1 MKTFSLK
8 NTEVV
13 RDWVVFDAS
22 DKILG
27 RFATKIADK
36 LRGKDKPTF
45 TPHVDG
51 GDFVIV
57 INADKLKVTG
67 NKAEQKKYFKH
78 SLYPG
83 GLKEKSYKEV
93 LESTPER
100 IIENSVKWMLPKNKL
115 GKSIIKKLKVY
126 SGSEHPHESQN
137 PSVWNPKIWAV
148 KDFMRQA
155 EGKHLQPEYIYLKE
169 KAQ

>member
-13 RDWVVFDAS
+13 RDWVVFDAA
-22 DKILG
+22 DKVLG

-51 GDFVIV
+51 GDFVVV
-57 INADKLKVTG
+57 INADKVKVTG
-67 NKAEQKKYFKH
+67 NKADQKKYYKH

-93 LESTPER
+93 LESAPER
-100 IIENSVKWMLPKNKL
+100 IIENAVKGMLPKNKL
-115 GKSIIKKLKVY
+115 GKSIIKKLKIY
-126 SGSEHPHESQN
+126 SGSDHPHESQN
-137 PSVWNPKIWAV
+137 PSEWNPKI
-148 KDFMRQA
+148 
-155 EGKHLQPEYIYLKE
+155 
-169 KAQ
+169 

>member
-13 RDWVVFDAS
+13 RDWVVFDAA
-22 DKILG
+22 DKVLG

-51 GDFVIV
+51 GDFVVV
-57 INADKLKVTG
+57 INADKVKVTG
-67 NKAEQKKYFKH
+67 NKADQKKYYKH

-83 GLKEKSYKEV
+83 GLKEKSFKEV
-93 LESTPER
+93 LESSPER
-100 IIENSVKWMLPKNKL
+100 IIENAVKGMLPKNKL

-137 PSVWNPKIWAV
+137 PSKWNPKI
-148 KDFMRQA
+148 
-155 EGKHLQPEYIYLKE
+155 
-169 KAQ
+169 

>member
-8 NTEVV
+8 NTEVT

-22 DKILG
+22 DRVLG

-51 GDFVIV
+51 GDFVVV
-57 INADKLKVTG
+57 INAEKVKVTG
-67 NKAEQKKYFKH
+67 KKSDQKKYYKH

-83 GLKEKSYKEV
+83 GLKEKSFQEV
-93 LESTPER
+93 LNNNPER
-100 IIENSVKWMLPKNKL
+100 IIENAVRGMLPKNKL
-115 GKSIIKKLKVY
+115 GKSMFKKLKVY
-126 SGSEHPHESQN
+126 RGSEHPHESQN
-137 PSVWNPKIWAV
+137 PTVWNPKI
-148 KDFMRQA
+148 
-155 EGKHLQPEYIYLKE
+155 
-169 KAQ
+169 

>member
-100 IIENSVKWMLPKNKL
+100 IIENAVKGMLPKNKL

-137 PSVWNPKIWAV
+137 PSVWNPKI
-148 KDFMRQA
+148 
-155 EGKHLQPEYIYLKE
+155 
-169 KAQ
+169 

>member
-8 NTEVV
+8 NTEVS

-51 GDFVIV
+51 GDFVVV
-57 INADKLKVTG
+57 INADKVKVTG
-67 NKAEQKKYFKH
+67 NKAEQKKYYKH

-100 IIENSVKWMLPKNKL
+100 IIENAVKGMLPKNKL
-115 GKSIIKKLKVY
+115 GKSIFKKLKVY

-137 PSVWNPKIWAV
+137 PSVWNPKI
-148 KDFMRQA
+148 
-155 EGKHLQPEYIYLKE
+155 
-169 KAQ
+169 

>member
-8 NTEVV
+8 NSEVS

-22 DKILG
+22 GKILG

-51 GDFVIV
+51 GDFVVV
-57 INADKLKVTG
+57 INADKVKVTG
-67 NKAEQKKYFKH
+67 NKAEQKKYYKH

-83 GLKEKSYKEV
+83 GLKEKSYKKV

-100 IIENSVKWMLPKNKL
+100 IIENAVKGMLPKNKL

-137 PSVWNPKIWAV
+137 PSVWNPKI
-148 KDFMRQA
+148 
-155 EGKHLQPEYIYLKE
+155 
-169 KAQ
+169 

>member
-8 NTEVV
+8 NTEVS
-13 RDWVVFDAS
+13 RDWVLFDAS
-22 DKILG
+22 GKILG

-51 GDFVIV
+51 GDFVVV
-57 INADKLKVTG
+57 INADKVKVTG
-67 NKAEQKKYFKH
+67 NKAEQKKYYKH

-100 IIENSVKWMLPKNKL
+100 IIKNAVKGMLPKNKL

-137 PSVWNPKIWAV
+137 PSVWNPKI
-148 KDFMRQA
+148 
-155 EGKHLQPEYIYLKE
+155 
-169 KAQ
+169 

>member
-8 NTEVV
+8 NSEVS

-22 DKILG
+22 GKILG

-51 GDFVIV
+51 GDFVVV
-57 INADKLKVTG
+57 INADKVKVTG
-67 NKAEQKKYFKH
+67 NKAEQKKYYKH

-83 GLKEKSYKEV
+83 GMKEKSYKEV

-100 IIENSVKWMLPKNKL
+100 IIENAVKGMLPKNKL

-137 PSVWNPKIWAV
+137 PSVWNPKI
-148 KDFMRQA
+148 
-155 EGKHLQPEYIYLKE
+155 
-169 KAQ
+169 

>member
-13 RDWVVFDAS
+13 RDWVIFDAS
-22 DKILG
+22 DKVLG

-51 GDFVIV
+51 GDFVVV
-57 INADKLKVTG
+57 INAEKLKVTG
-67 NKAEQKKYFKH
+67 NKAGQKKYYKH

-83 GLKEKSYKEV
+83 GLKEKPYKEV
-93 LESTPER
+93 LENNPER
-100 IIENSVKWMLPKNKL
+100 IIENAVKGM
-115 GKSIIKKLKVY
+115 I
-126 SGSEHPHESQN
+126 
-137 PSVWNPKIWAV
+137 PKISLEN
-148 KDFMRQA
+148 Q
-155 EGKHLQPEYIYLKE
+155 
-169 KAQ
+169 

>member
-8 NTEVV
+8 NSEVS

-51 GDFVIV
+51 GDFVVV
-57 INADKLKVTG
+57 INADKVKVTG
-67 NKAEQKKYFKH
+67 NKAEQKKYYKH

-100 IIENSVKWMLPKNKL
+100 IIENAVKGMLPKNKL

-126 SGSEHPHESQN
+126 RGSEHPHESQN
-137 PSVWNPKIWAV
+137 PSVWNPKI
-148 KDFMRQA
+148 
-155 EGKHLQPEYIYLKE
+155 
-169 KAQ
+169 

>member
-8 NTEVV
+8 NTEVS

-51 GDFVIV
+51 GDFVVV
-57 INADKLKVTG
+57 INADKVKVTG
-67 NKAEQKKYFKH
+67 NKAEEKKYYKH

-100 IIENSVKWMLPKNKL
+100 IIENAVKGMLPKNKL

-137 PSVWNPKIWAV
+137 PSVWNPKI
-148 KDFMRQA
+148 
-155 EGKHLQPEYIYLKE
+155 
-169 KAQ
+169 

>member
-13 RDWVVFDAS
+13 RDWVVFDAD
-22 DKILG
+22 DKVLG

-51 GDFVIV
+51 GDFVVV
-57 INADKLKVTG
+57 INADKVKVTG
-67 NKAEQKKYFKH
+67 NKAEQKKYYKH

-93 LESTPER
+93 FENNPER
-100 IIENSVKWMLPKNKL
+100 IIENAVKGMLPKNKL
-115 GKSIIKKLKVY
+115 GRKIIKL
-126 SGSEHPHESQN
+126 GGIGMFLWLITQIQTQRMP
-137 PSVWNPKIWAV
+137 
-148 KDFMRQA
+148 F
-155 EGKHLQPEYIYLKE
+155 
-169 KAQ
+169 

>member
-8 NTEVV
+8 NTEVS

-51 GDFVIV
+51 GDFVVV
-57 INADKLKVTG
+57 INAEKLKVTG
-67 NKAEQKKYFKH
+67 NKAEQKKYYKH

-100 IIENSVKWMLPKNKL
+100 IIENAVKGMLPKNKL

-137 PSVWNPKIWAV
+137 PSVWNPKI
-148 KDFMRQA
+148 
-155 EGKHLQPEYIYLKE
+155 
-169 KAQ
+169 

>member
-1 MKTFSLK
+1 MKTFSLI
-8 NTEVV
+8 NSEVS
-13 RDWVVFDAS
+13 REWVVFDAS

-51 GDFVIV
+51 GDFVVV
-57 INADKLKVTG
+57 INADKVKVTG
-67 NKAEQKKYFKH
+67 NKAEQKKYYKH

-100 IIENSVKWMLPKNKL
+100 IIENAVKGMLPKNKL

-137 PSVWNPKIWAV
+137 PSVWNPKI
-148 KDFMRQA
+148 
-155 EGKHLQPEYIYLKE
+155 
-169 KAQ
+169 

>member
-8 NTEVV
+8 NTEVA

-36 LRGKDKPTF
+36 LRGKNKPTF

-51 GDFVIV
+51 GDFVVV
-57 INADKLKVTG
+57 INADKVKVTG
-67 NKAEQKKYFKH
+67 NKAEQKKYYKH

-100 IIENSVKWMLPKNKL
+100 IIENAVKGMLPKNKL

-137 PSVWNPKIWAV
+137 PSVWNPKI
-148 KDFMRQA
+148 
-155 EGKHLQPEYIYLKE
+155 
-169 KAQ
+169 

>member
-8 NTEVV
+8 NTEVS

-36 LRGKDKPTF
+36 LRGKDKPTY

-51 GDFVIV
+51 GDFVVV
-57 INADKLKVTG
+57 INADKVKVTG
-67 NKAEQKKYFKH
+67 NKAEQKKYYKH

-100 IIENSVKWMLPKNKL
+100 IIENAVKGMLPKNKL

-137 PSVWNPKIWAV
+137 PSVWNPKI
-148 KDFMRQA
+148 
-155 EGKHLQPEYIYLKE
+155 
-169 KAQ
+169 